1 MKVLFLINNIYKEL
15 HSLLMPSGNP
25 HHDLKA
31 TCSNPP
37 NSFRVKFPTSIST
50 ADLEFP
56 PPRTHR
62 LVKFRARVMPAGVL
76 YIWSVHNNEQSDIF
90 LFLYFCFV
98 FLAYTCGQSFRST
111 YRRSQTARKI
121 FLQESNPW
129 KMWEG
134 LIELIKLTYS
144 CVVETLWFS
153 LTEHQVESLVILM
166 GLAPLFVRRWCS

>member
-1 MKVLFLINNIYKEL
+1 MILRQLVRIPLTHLE
-15 HSLLMPSGNP
+15 
-25 HHDLKA
+25 
-31 TCSNPP
+31 SN
-37 NSFRVKFPTSIST
+37 S
-50 ADLEFP
+50 P
-56 PPRTHR
+56 PPYQLLISNSR
-62 LVKFRARVMPAGVL
+62 LPGHIDLSNSVPGSCPQGC
-76 YIWSVHNNEQSDIF
+76 YIFDRYIIMNN
-90 LFLYFCFV
+90 LTYFCHCFFGFV
-98 FLAYTCGQSFRST
+98 FLAHTCGQSFRST